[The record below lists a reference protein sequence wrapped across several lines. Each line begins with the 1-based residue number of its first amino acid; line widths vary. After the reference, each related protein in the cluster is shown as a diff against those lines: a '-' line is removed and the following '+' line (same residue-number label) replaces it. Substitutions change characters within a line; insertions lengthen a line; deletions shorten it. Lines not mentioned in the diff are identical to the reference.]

1 MAATTAV
8 TPRIRTSGRKYSG
21 IMEYLTTVDHK
32 KIAIMYL
39 WTTIFFFLVGGI
51 LALLVRTQLAVP
63 ESTFI
68 GSVFGNKAQT
78 AQVYNQIFSMHGTT
92 MIFLFVIPMWSGF
105 GNYFVPLQIGAR
117 DMAFP
122 RINAFSYWTIPLGG
136 LILFSGF
143 LVGPGTVMVAGKAIH
158 CAGGAGAAGW
168 TGYVPLTERLYSCS
182 MGQDLWILGLHVL
195 GIGSMLGGVNFMVT
209 ILNMRAPG
217 MTLFRMPLFT
227 WSILITAFLVVLASP
242 FLAAAL
248 AMVLADRQFGTTFFL
263 PQAGGNALIYQVIFW
278 FYSHPAVYVMVLPA
292 FGIIS
297 EVIPVFSRKPIFGY
311 KAMAFSMSAIAIL
324 GFVVF
329 VHHMFNTGLPV
340 SVVAF
345 FSFTS
350 MCIAIPSGVK
360 VLNWLATM
368 YGGSI
373 RYTAAMLFSVGAVL
387 MFLVGGVDGVFLG
400 SAAVD
405 SQLHATYWVV
415 GHIHYVVFGL
425 SVFGMFSAL
434 FYWWPKMTGKFL
446 DEKLGKLQFW
456 IMMTGFNLAFF
467 PMHILG
473 LLGMPRRIATYGA
486 EKGWAQWNF
495 IETIGA
501 YLIAFGVLIFLINFV
516 LTSMKP
522 KPAHTPDDPWEANTL
537 EWATT
542 SPPPAWNFDRIPVVR
557 SVRPVREARLG
568 IPDDTIHP

>member
-1 MAATTAV
+1 
-8 TPRIRTSGRKYSG
+8 
-21 IMEYLTTVDHK
+21 
-32 KIAIMYL
+32 
-39 WTTIFFFLVGGI
+39 
-51 LALLVRTQLAVP
+51 
-63 ESTFI
+63 
-68 GSVFGNKAQT
+68 
-78 AQVYNQIFSMHGTT
+78 
-92 MIFLFVIPMWSGF
+92 
-105 GNYFVPLQIGAR
+105 
-117 DMAFP
+117 
-122 RINAFSYWTIPLGG
+122 
-136 LILFSGF
+136 
-143 LVGPGTVMVAGKAIH
+143 
-158 CAGGAGAAGW
+158 
-168 TGYVPLTERLYSCS
+168 
-182 MGQDLWILGLHVL
+182 
-195 GIGSMLGGVNFMVT
+195 
-209 ILNMRAPG
+209 
-217 MTLFRMPLFT
+217 
-227 WSILITAFLVVLASP
+227 
-242 FLAAAL
+242 
-248 AMVLADRQFGTTFFL
+248 
-263 PQAGGNALIYQVIFW
+263 
-278 FYSHPAVYVMVLPA
+278 
-292 FGIIS
+292 
-297 EVIPVFSRKPIFGY
+297 
-311 KAMAFSMSAIAIL
+311 
-324 GFVVF
+324 
-329 VHHMFNTGLPV
+329 MFNTGLPV

-373 RYTAAMLFSVGAVL
+373 RYTAAMLFAVGGVL

-446 DEKLGKLQFW
+446 NERLGKAQFW
-456 IMMTGFNLAFF
+456 IMLTGFNLAFF

-501 YLIAFGVLIFLINFV
+501 YLIAFAVLIFLVNFV

-522 KPAHTPDDPWEANTL
+522 KPDHTPDDPWEANTL
-537 EWATT
+537 EWATS

-557 SVRPVREARLG
+557 SLRPVREARLG
-568 IPDDTIHP
+568 VPDDTIHP